1 MNRVPESA
9 PGPDPWRAAARVA
22 SWWDRRDSTLVV
34 VPVAFALL
42 LVLPMGLDVSLFGTS
57 LGWLLSVHLLVVT
70 LIYAVAATGW
80 NLAAGL
86 AGQFSFGHAAFFGLG
101 AYAPLV
107 LAREFA
113 ISPWIGMGIGG
124 ALAALYALF
133 IGTLSYRYGV
143 QGSYFALIT
152 LAFAELLLYAFVNVE
167 RLGGASGFVKP
178 LPGAYDAEF
187 GLAAFQFRDTLPY
200 YYVVLGVL
208 AVVTLVTVAIE
219 RSRIGLYLAAIR
231 DDEDGAAAV
240 GIPTTRYKLFAL
252 AASAFMTALAGS
264 CFAMYSTSIRPRVV
278 FGVLVN
284 LDVLLPAVVGG
295 LGLLVGPIVGSFVLT
310 VLSELARQSLG
321 GPEVQRVAYG
331 AILLVVV
338 IWTPGGVT
346 SLPGLL
352 ADWVR
357 ERANRPTS
365 EPVRE
370 SEGD

>member
-9 PGPDPWRAAARVA
+9 PGPDPWRTATRVA
-22 SWWDRRDSTLVV
+22 SWWQRRDSTLVV
-34 VPVAFALL
+34 VPLAFALL
-42 LVLPMGLDVSLFGTS
+42 LVLPMALDVSLFGTS

-70 LIYAVAATGW
+70 LVYAVAATGW

-113 ISPWIGMGIGG
+113 VNPWLGTAIGG
-124 ALAALYALF
+124 VLAAVYALF
-133 IGTLSYRYGV
+133 IGVLSYRYGV

-152 LAFAELLLYAFVNVE
+152 LAFAEVLLYAFVNVE

-178 LPGAYDAEF
+178 LPGAYGAEF

-208 AVVTLVTVAIE
+208 AVVTLATVAIK
-219 RSRIGLYLAAIR
+219 RSRVGLYLAAIR

-252 AASAFMTALAGS
+252 AASAFTTALAGS

-295 LGLLVGPIVGSFVLT
+295 LGTILGPLVGSFVLT
-310 VLSELARQSLG
+310 VLSELGRQSVGL
-321 GPEVQRVAYG
+321 PEFQRVAYG
-331 AILLVVV
+331 VILLVVV

-346 SLPGLL
+346 SLPGLV

-357 ERANRPTS
+357 ERTKGTGS
-365 EPVRE
+365 ERVRE
-370 SEGD
+370 SEAD